1 MALHIWTPKKDGNP
15 YSGSLYGARPCCD
28 EFSCFCVSI
37 RLNCFSCFIFG
48 VCCLVLSG
56 PAGVLIKIFLFF
68 LSSFTGLGSALDQG
82 GMGLN
87 MGLGVG
93 WNREGMVMRVGWGQR
108 FGGIW
113 VSISSVS
120 VFVSFCLFLSIYL
133 LWLFLG
139 CISVLFPLVGGLA
152 FLYNVIFLFFFSSPG
167 VWSGLLAFVFYSYI
181 VCLGF

>member
-56 PAGVLIKIFLFF
+56 PAGVLIKFFLFF

-93 WNREGMVMRVGWGQR
+93 WNREDMGLGVGWNREGMVMRVGVGTTVWRDLG
-108 FGGIW
+108 FYILC
-113 VSISSVS
+113 
-120 VFVSFCLFLSIYL
+120 FCFCLFLSLPFYI
-133 LWLFLG
+133 
-139 CISVLFPLVGGLA
+139 PLV
-152 FLYNVIFLFFFSSPG
+152 V
-167 VWSGLLAFVFYSYI
+167 VSGLYFCFISFGGWV
-181 VCLGF
+181 GFSV